1 MNKIKVRE
9 VTNLDHIQIYNFGRL
24 RGYLA
29 HLFAV
34 IAILIIFSK

>member
-9 VTNLDHIQIYNFGRL
+9 VTKLDHIQIYNFGRL
-24 RGYLA
+24 RGSA